1 MKIKYEVYT
10 VEPEGRNFNLYKTVS
25 AKVKGVDST
34 RELDLGWGLRFETV
48 IETIIK
54 DKMAEGNEVFT
65 LREYV
70 DEYKKVKDD
79 ILKILS

>member
-1 MKIKYEVYT
+1 MKIKYEVCT
-10 VEPEGRNFNLYKTVS
+10 VEPEGRNYNLYKTV
-25 AKVKGVDST
+25 KNTVKGVAST
-34 RELDLGWGLRFETV
+34 KEESYGFGLRFETV

-54 DKMAEGNEVFT
+54 DKLSEGNEVFT